1 MISEPH
7 LLSPKKVM
15 EDALFVTVLFG
26 QPLSLVCVMNVT
38 PVQIKVVASFAEDR
52 VSQMHTTVKDAP
64 RWKKIEMVVRRS
76 ST

>member
-26 QPLSLVCVMNVT
+26 QPPSLVCATSVT
-38 PVQIKVVASFAEDR
+38 TVQIKVAASFAEDR